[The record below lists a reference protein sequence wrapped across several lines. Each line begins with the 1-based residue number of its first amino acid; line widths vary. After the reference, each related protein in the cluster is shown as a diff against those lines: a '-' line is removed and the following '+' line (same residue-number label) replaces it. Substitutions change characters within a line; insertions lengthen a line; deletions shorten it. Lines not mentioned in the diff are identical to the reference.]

1 MKHKKQKRWSMVQK
15 VAATLVITL
24 LLCSCGGLFS
34 LYRLEQYN
42 LEYIYELIGELIDSS
57 IENLEDNL
65 DSIQTILYNVVLSDD
80 VQNAAGN
87 LLEAEQEGT
96 VSGSEK
102 NSSYNTI
109 TDCIQK
115 NIRSDNSI
123 VCASF
128 FDRSNSCRSIAMT
141 HYYQLSEEDAGTV
154 IDEAVAASGSII
166 LLDGTEMTGA
176 ENVLI
181 MAMEIKEKKNLSLT
195 HLGVIVFFVDLDT
208 LGTELTESHD
218 GIYVL
223 GDIEKNYYYV
233 LNDEEGVLD
242 SATIT
247 VPGQNGFH
255 VEKICGE
262 AYFLVE
268 RTQAYDTFSYVVLT
282 NYAELFNGTQSTYRF
297 YMILLIISSALALI
311 AGMVFA
317 QWITKDIRQFIHYIQ
332 RVPDANSD
340 QLPLY
345 EKEVHDRDAYE
356 LKSAFNQMSHNFN
369 ELIRDNYANQLL
381 IKETQLQ
388 ALQSQMNPHFLYNAL
403 NSVYWM
409 VKTAGHK
416 NAAEMISS
424 LSIMLKETI
433 SNQEFLITVE
443 KEISIV
449 SHYFVIQKYRY
460 EDRLN
465 VSIDLADD
473 CRSLQIPKFTI
484 QPLAENAINY
494 GLEQMLEPCTIEV
507 RVYREEPVP
516 PSIREEADGEAEPE
530 MSFSLRQADGETG
543 SGMSPVQN
551 PTDGQT
557 ESKKKNAP
565 ERALDYICEVRNNG
579 PEPEEKL
586 MEKLRSGTLLPRG
599 NGIGLLNIE
608 KRVRSVF
615 GEEYGIRIFREG
627 KFTVVQVRMRQVPL
641 EENKDSGRQG

>member
-1 MKHKKQKRWSMVQK
+1 MKQKGQKRWSMVQK
-15 VAATLVITL
+15 VAATLIITL
-24 LLCSCGGLFS
+24 LLCSGGGFFS
-34 LYRLEQYN
+34 LYRLEQHN
-42 LEYIYELIGELIDSS
+42 MEYIYELIGELIDSS
-57 IENLEDNL
+57 VENLEDNL
-65 DSIQTILYNVVLSDD
+65 DVIQTTLYNVVLSDD

-87 LLEAEQEGT
+87 LLEAEEEGA
-96 VSGSEK
+96 VSSSEK
-102 NSSYNTI
+102 NASYNAI

-115 NIRSDNSI
+115 NIRSDSSI

-128 FDRSNSCRSIAMT
+128 FDRGNSGRSIAMT
-141 HYYQLSEEDAGTV
+141 HYYQLSEEDAATV
-154 IDEAVAASGSII
+154 IDEAVRASGKII

-181 MAMEIKEKKNLSLT
+181 MAMEIKEKKDLSLA
-195 HLGVIVFFVDLDT
+195 HLGVIVFFVDLNT
-208 LGTELTESHD
+208 LGKELTDSHD

-223 GDIEKNYYYV
+223 GDTDGNYHYI
-233 LNDEEGVLD
+233 LNDSNGVLD
-242 SATIT
+242 SETVS
-247 VPGQNGFH
+247 VPGENGFH
-255 VEKICGE
+255 VEKIHGE

-268 RTQAYDTFSYVVLT
+268 RIQSDYTFSYVVLT
-282 NYAELFNGTQSTYRF
+282 PYSDLFHGTQAAYRF
-297 YMILLIISSALALI
+297 YMILLILSGVIALAVGLI
-311 AGMVFA
+311 FA
-317 QWITKDIRQFIHYIQ
+317 RWITKDIRQFIHYIQ
-332 RVPDANSD
+332 QVPDANSD
-340 QLPLY
+340 QLPMY
-345 EKEVHDRDAYE
+345 EKEVHDKDAYE
-356 LKSAFNQMSHNFN
+356 LQCAFNQMSHNFN

-433 SNQEFLITVE
+433 SNQEFLIAVE

-465 VSIDLADD
+465 VSMDLADD
-473 CRSLQIPKFTI
+473 CRHLQIPKFTI

-507 RVYREEPVP
+507 RVYRAE
-516 PSIREEADGEAEPE
+516 PSIREKADGEAESE
-530 MSFSLRQADGETG
+530 MSFGLRQADGETEP
-543 SGMSPVQN
+543 GMAPVQN

-557 ESKKKNAP
+557 KSNKKNAP
-565 ERALDYICEVRNNG
+565 GSAFDYICEVRNNG
-579 PEPEEKL
+579 PEPEENL

-615 GEEYGIRIFREG
+615 GEEYGIRVFREG
-627 KFTVVQVRMRQVPL
+627 KFTVVQVRMRQVPV

>member
-1 MKHKKQKRWSMVQK
+1 
-15 VAATLVITL
+15 
-24 LLCSCGGLFS
+24 
-34 LYRLEQYN
+34 
-42 LEYIYELIGELIDSS
+42 
-57 IENLEDNL
+57 
-65 DSIQTILYNVVLSDD
+65 LYNVVLSDD
-80 VQNAAGN
+80 VQDAAGN
-87 LLEAEQEGT
+87 LLEAEEEGT
-96 VSGSEK
+96 VSSSEK
-102 NSSYNTI
+102 NSSYTAI

-115 NIRSDNSI
+115 NIRSYSAI

-128 FDRSNSCRSIAMT
+128 FDRSNSGRSIAMT

-195 HLGVIVFFVDLDT
+195 HLGVIVFFVDLNT
-208 LGTELTESHD
+208 LGAELTESHD

-223 GDIEKNYYYV
+223 GNAEGAYHYI
-233 LNDEEGVLD
+233 LNDSEGVLD
-242 SATIT
+242 LETFSAA
-247 VPGQNGFH
+247 GQNGFH
-255 VEKICGE
+255 VEKIQGE

-268 RTQAYDTFSYVVLT
+268 RTQADDTFSYVVLT
-282 NYAELFNGTQSTYRF
+282 PYAELFKGTQSTYRF
-297 YMILLIISSALALI
+297 YMILLILSGVAALI

-317 QWITKDIRQFIHYIQ
+317 QWITKDIWQFIHYIQ

-345 EKEVHDRDAYE
+345 EKEVHDKDACE
-356 LKSAFNQMSHNFN
+356 LKSAFNQMSQNFN

-416 NAAEMISS
+416 NAAGMISS

-433 SNQEFLITVE
+433 SNQEFLISVE

-460 EDRLN
+460 EERLN
-465 VSIDLADD
+465 VSIDIADD

-507 RVYREEPVP
+507 RVYKVKERKA
-516 PSIREEADGEAEPE
+516 SDQEPE
-530 MSFSLRQADGETG
+530 EEKTKLAEAFVREQA
-543 SGMSPVQN
+543 
-551 PTDGQT
+551 DGQT
-557 ESKKKNAP
+557 ESKEKNTSGTA
-565 ERALDYICEVRNNG
+565 ADYICEIRNNG
-579 PEPEEKL
+579 PEPEENL
-586 MEKLRSGTLLPRG
+586 MEKLRSETLLPKG

-615 GEEYGIRIFREG
+615 GDEYGIRVFREG
-627 KFTVVQVRMRQVPL
+627 KFTVVQVWMKQVPV
-641 EENKDSGRQG
+641 EESNDSGEQG